1 MNYFHFFEIPESFN
15 PDLDALRR
23 LFLKNSK
30 RFHPDFHSNESD
42 EKQAELLEL
51 STQNNRA
58 FQVLS
63 DPDLRMKHILE
74 INGML
79 ENGGKNFPMPPDFLM
94 EMMEINEA
102 LDELEAGGDVQSIT
116 DLQKRLADLKSEM
129 RAEVFDILEN
139 WTADKGKPGDL
150 ENVRD
155 FFLKTRYIF
164 RAEEKLDT
172 FAPLSDGG
180 L

>member
-1 MNYFHFFEIPESFN
+1 MNYFQFFGIPESFN
-15 PDLDALRR
+15 LDTDTLRR

-74 INGML
+74 THGML
-79 ENGGKNFPMPPDFLM
+79 DNGGKNFPMPPGFLM

-102 LDELEAGGDVQSIT
+102 LDELEAGFDVSPFK
-116 DLQKRLADLKSEM
+116 DLQKKLSDLKSEL
-129 RAEVFDILEN
+129 RSEVSPVLEN
-139 WTADKGKPGDL
+139 WTAETGKPGEL
-150 ENVRD
+150 ETVRD

-172 FAPLSDGG
+172 FAPL
-180 L
+180 